1 MSTVLIV
8 RPEPDESTAY
18 YHGYIARVSD
28 EDLGTQL
35 VHQLREV
42 EQLFEDVTDRDALAR
57 YAPGKWSIK
66 EILGH
71 LADVERIFAYRML
84 RISRGDTTPLSGFD
98 ENAYVPAGKFDERP
112 LPMLLTEFRSVRQ
125 STIALIEGLPAEA
138 WGRWGEMDN
147 NPVSARALAYIIVGH
162 VAHHLSVLRDRYGLG
177 TFSIRKPPPEEAV
190 FS

>member
-18 YHGYIARVSD
+18 YHRYIARVSD

-35 VHQLREV
+35 VHQLREL

-162 VAHHLSVLRDRYGLG
+162 VSHHLGVLRERYGL
-177 TFSIRKPPPEEAV
+177 SALSSPLPA
-190 FS
+190 